1 MILAPVS
8 FGDGVA
14 GSWFPFTDPCLL
26 VPQII
31 WFDTKLSCWSGSVT
45 LVLRRGGR
53 HDDREAIGRAGGRR
67 AGIV

>member
-26 VPQII
+26 APEYNLISNY
-31 WFDTKLSCWSGSVT
+31 LAG
-45 LVLRRGGR
+45 LAPLR
-53 HDDREAIGRAGGRR
+53 
-67 AGIV
+67 